1 MTEHAGMRLFSMHLS
16 MVARIALGSALLATL
31 ILALTL
37 MFAVDS
43 GGTTYAELVRAHSI
57 TQRNLGPAFLV
68 AGLVLSIV
76 IGLLTW
82 AICLFSS
89 FRVAGP
95 LFRFTRNL
103 EQASETDEVAGIRQD
118 DCLHDLS
125 DELKASITRLH
136 QHYRELDALAEE
148 ALRVLEQDGEQAAE
162 PLQGLIEDMEA
173 VERRARVDA

>member
-1 MTEHAGMRLFSMHLS
+1 MTEHAGTRLFSMHLS

-43 GGTTYAELVRAHSI
+43 GGTTYAELVQAHSI

-68 AGLVLSIV
+68 AGLVLAVV

-103 EQASETDEVAGIRQD
+103 EQASEMDEVAGIRQN
-118 DCLHDLS
+118 DCLHDLA
-125 DELKASITRLH
+125 DELKASIARLH
-136 QHYRELDALAEE
+136 EHYRELDALAEE
-148 ALRVLEQDGEQAAE
+148 ALHVLDQDGERADDR
-162 PLQGLIEDMEA
+162 LKGLIEDMEA
-173 VERRARVDA
+173 VDHRARVDV